1 MIRTKL
7 TGKVVPVLLAATLLV
22 GVGIGVA
29 QAATQPAVTT
39 TLEIPERTVSQDEAV
54 FPKNDAG
61 QTYGIPREIKGQV
74 AEPDLISAYATNGRI
89 GFINNSERK
98 VATGDPSLFK
108 SPEEALKWQENRGNG
123 PVTVPVY
130 EVDGVTQI
138 GVFEFST
145 GQPTG
150 KLK

>member
-1 MIRTKL
+1 MNRSKL
-7 TGKVVPVLLAATLLV
+7 SGKVLPALLAAVL
-22 GVGIGVA
+22 GWVGIGVA
-29 QAATQPAVTT
+29 QATTQVGVTT
-39 TLEIPERTVSQDEAV
+39 ALEIPERTVSQDESV
-54 FPKNDAG
+54 FPKNATG
-61 QTYGIPREIKGQV
+61 QSYGIPMEIKGQI
-74 AEPDLISAYATNGRI
+74 AEPDLISAYATNGKI

-108 SPEEALKWQENRGNG
+108 SPEDALKWQENRGNG